1 MIIGKNVGKN
11 IRWYS
16 YAMIK
21 YYTKAF
27 IWFNPVSKLYLVKAE
42 GLPNQVMA
50 SWQEFTLSTDKG
62 MGDKEM
68 TGGL

>member
-1 MIIGKNVGKN
+1 
-11 IRWYS
+11 
-16 YAMIK
+16 MIK